1 MLLKMDM
8 TDWVQSIGVGDLVVF
23 QGILS
28 VFDSYENLGCFAV
41 LSVLSVVIAVDS
53 GGVAGKLAMSL

>member
-1 MLLKMDM
+1 MDM
-8 TDWVQSIGVGDLVVF
+8 TDWVQSKGVGDLVVF

-28 VFDSYENLGCFAV
+28 VFDSHENLGCCAV
-41 LSVLSVVIAVDS
+41 FCVVSSVVVVDS